1 MVPFSTAGAKEAAKA
16 LQEARDAAAADQLTG
31 IIRTSVIAAAVLAAV
46 IIAVIL
52 FRRSRRRA
60 AEQAALELDAART
73 LQLDAAAFPMALE
86 QQEAPTVPMQLDP
99 VPDPTAPEVEADR
112 RRAEIEAL
120 AERDPQK
127 TAEFLRSLMDDR
139 AGV

>member
-1 MVPFSTAGAKEAAKA
+1 MTDRSADILPLRQSMGGV
-16 LQEARDAAAADQLTG
+16 ADQLTG
-31 IIRTSVIAAAVLAAV
+31 IVRTSIIAAAVLAA
-46 IIAVIL
+46 AVIVFLL
-52 FRRSRRRA
+52 FRRSRRRG
-60 AEQAALELDAART
+60 AETELDVVDDTLALDAAP
-73 LQLDAAAFPMALE
+73 FPIALE
-86 QQEAPTVPMQLDP
+86 QAAPTVPMQLDP
-99 VPDPTAPEVEADR
+99 LPDPVTDPAEAEAGR